1 MKQIIESQ
9 IKFFNTGKT
18 KDINFRLDALKKL
31 HGAIIENENALREAI
46 YKDLNK
52 SEAEVYSCELTPVY
66 EELKYVEK
74 HLKSWAKAKSVKR
87 NMLSFFSKAQI
98 YQEPYGHV
106 LILAPWNYPIVLT
119 LMPLI
124 SAIAAGNCVTIKCSK
139 SSKHTAK
146 VIQKIINSTFAS
158 EYIFCADPEIA
169 YDEILA
175 PRYDYIFFT
184 GSPRVGKQIMEI
196 AAKNLT
202 PVTLELG
209 GKSPCI
215 IDKSANLKLAAK
227 RILWAK
233 CLNAGQTCITIDY
246 ILVDNTVKAR
256 LIDELRMQIE
266 SEYMLAELDENYPKI
281 INEHHFNRLCN
292 LLDTEEKVLGGST
305 NPLSRK
311 IAPALLPN
319 ADFDHE
325 IMQEEIFGP
334 LLPIIGYDN
343 IDEIIDKLQTLE
355 KPLACYI
362 FTNDKAFKNK
372 CLNNLSFGGGGV
384 NDVFL
389 HIANPNLPFGG
400 VGNSGMGQYHGKHG
414 FETFS
419 HQKSVITGTSF
430 FDPHFRY
437 MSYLRNHLKTFKMLF
452 IK

>member
-1 MKQIIESQ
+1 MHQIIESQ
-9 IKFFNTGKT
+9 NNFFNTGKT
-18 KDINFRLDALKKL
+18 KDINFRLNTLKKL
-31 HGAIIENENALREAI
+31 HSAIIENEQAILEAL
-46 YKDLNK
+46 YNDLNK
-52 SEAEVYSCELTPVY
+52 SEAEAYSCELTPVY
-66 EELKYVEK
+66 EELKYTK
-74 HLKSWAKAKSVKR
+74 MHLKDWAKIKPVKR
-87 NMLSFFSKAQI
+87 NMLSFFSKARI

-124 SAIAAGNCVTIKCSK
+124 SAIAAGNCVTIKCSR
-139 SSKHTAK
+139 SSKHTSK
-146 VIQKIINSTFAS
+146 VIQKMINSTFSS
-158 EYIFCADPEIA
+158 EYIFCADPKIA

-215 IDKSANLKLAAK
+215 VDKTANLKLAAK

-246 ILVDNTVKAR
+246 ILVDNTIKAR
-256 LIDELRMQIE
+256 LIDELRMQIDT
-266 SEYMLAELDENYPKI
+266 EYMLAELDDNYPKI
-281 INEHHFNRLCN
+281 INEFHFNRLCE
-292 LLDTEEKVLGGST
+292 LLNTESNILGGST

-319 ADFDHE
+319 ADFDHL

-343 IDEIIDKLQTLE
+343 IDDTIKKLHTLE

-362 FTNDKAFKNK
+362 FTADKAFKNK
-372 CLNNLSFGGGGV
+372 CLNNLSFGGGGI
-384 NDVFL
+384 NDVFM

-400 VGNSGMGQYHGKHG
+400 IGNSGIGQYHGKHG
-414 FETFS
+414 FITFS
-419 HQKSVITGTSF
+419 HQKSVITGTRF
-430 FDPHFRY
+430 FDLRFRY
-437 MSYLRNHLKTFKMLF
+437 MRYLNSHMRAFKMIF
-452 IK
+452 RK